1 MKTKTRL
8 EIQNTY
14 HWPADGESRPWTEFW
29 VTTFT
34 TPVGAASAANILF
47 TTESEG
53 ETPWQHLPMEK
64 NCVLGEQD
72 VWHVNLGTFPAGTRI
87 RYAVEAIGPDGD
99 SVWDNCHN
107 KDHHARIGTAK
118 DLVNQTG

>member
-1 MKTKTRL
+1 MQTEKPLTI
-8 EIQNTY
+8 ENTY

-34 TPVGAASAANILF
+34 SPVGTASAANILF
-47 TTESEG
+47 TTDPDGNS
-53 ETPWQHLPMEK
+53 PWRHLPMEK

-87 RYAVEAIGPDGD
+87 RYAIEAIGPECE

-118 DLVNQTG
+118 DLAHSR